1 MLLNVWVITFMGP
14 HGVMLF
20 TCGLK
25 PELLAISPSSG
36 TPSKA
41 SLLTKCRINWT
52 QNAGMGIIRDVPKL
66 RSASFGFGLHL
77 LLAMVWGCDMWELS
91 SMVPI
96 NGYIISLWDLKIMGN
111 PHGNPG
117 SFFWSVITFHIKS
130 ATIWGIPD
138 FWSHFQTCRTGHL
151 VRYRC
156 GPCQCVLL
164 LGYFVICFWRSP
176 RVLFWHWLNSFSR

>member
-1 MLLNVWVITFMGP
+1 
-14 HGVMLF
+14 
-20 TCGLK
+20 
-25 PELLAISPSSG
+25 
-36 TPSKA
+36 
-41 SLLTKCRINWT
+41 
-52 QNAGMGIIRDVPKL
+52 
-66 RSASFGFGLHL
+66 
-77 LLAMVWGCDMWELS
+77 MVWGCDMWELS

-164 LGYFVICFWRSP
+164 LGDFVICFWRSH
-176 RVLFWHWLNSFSR
+176 FGSFSGIDWTHFLDNSSSWIRIVLLVTEHVLEVEKLKPSDLQRIGSPLHRLLHSLPMV